1 MLYPNVLTP
10 TRIGKHII
18 KNKITV
24 SPTRI
29 FSIDMF
35 TKCPTEEAVAYWTD
49 RAKTGAGIVT
59 LTGVAL
65 DTNWQPTSWDLS
77 LRQTRERLSQIVER
91 AHYHGA
97 KVSMQLA
104 GYFGEGYS
112 CSASGVGMWGE
123 PVREIPVDIMLRY
136 RDKFVEAAETLKK
149 LGFDGLFLHF
159 GHSTPIAQF
168 LSPYTNNRKDEY
180 GGCFENRVRYILDI
194 LSSVRQ
200 TIGDD
205 MFLEARISGTEYQP
219 GGIDIEEGIRIGEA
233 LAPYLDILQV
243 SAGMHNKD
251 WMAWIHATGFRPRLP
266 NIHVAEALKKSGR
279 VNCIIEGIGAIR
291 DLEDAENIIISGKA
305 DRVAI
310 ARAFIADPEMI
321 HKCASGR
328 IEDVT
333 PCIQCMRC
341 HDSAVAN
348 EHLRCSVNP
357 HVGQEFWI
365 DTMIGP
371 PKKIS
376 TVAVIGGGPAGMV
389 AALTA
394 AERGH
399 SVTLYEMT
407 DSLGGLLKYA
417 DHVSFKYPL
426 ARYIKWLADRVAKSP
441 VTVKLNTK
449 ATPEEIKAGGY
460 DVVISAVGSEP
471 VVPQIPGVEH
481 AAHALE
487 AHGAEDKIGEN
498 VVIIGGGYVGAEL
511 ALHLGM
517 LGKKG
522 TVLEMRSKLAP
533 DASTTQRSDIMSR
546 IKNSNFKVLNLAKC
560 TKIEPGKV
568 FFDHDGVEKMVE
580 ADSIVYA
587 VGMKPKT
594 AESDGFMLSANTFES
609 IGDCNLARVIE
620 WCTKEGYYAAMRL

>member
-1 MLYPNVLTP
+1 
-10 TRIGKHII
+10 
-18 KNKITV
+18 
-24 SPTRI
+24 
-29 FSIDMF
+29 MF
-35 TKCPTEEAVAYWTD
+35 AKYPTEEAVAFWTD

-65 DTNWQPTSWDLS
+65 DTDWQPTSWDLS
-77 LRQTRERLSQIVER
+77 LRQTRERLSQILER
-91 AHYHGA
+91 AHYQGA

-112 CSASGVGMWGE
+112 CSESGVGMWGE
-123 PVREIPVDIMLRY
+123 PNRQIPVDIMLRY
-136 RDKFVEAAETLKK
+136 RDKFAEAAEILNK
-149 LGFDGLFLHF
+149 LGFDGIFLHF
-159 GHSTPIAQF
+159 GHSTPLAQF
-168 LSPYTNNRKDEY
+168 LSPFTNSRTDDY
-180 GGCFENRVRYILDI
+180 GGCFENRTRYVLDI

-279 VNCIIEGIGAIR
+279 INCLIEGVCAIR
-291 DLEDAENIIISGKA
+291 DLEDAEQIITSGKA

-310 ARAFIADPEMI
+310 ARALIADPEMI
-321 HKCASGR
+321 HKCVDGR

-348 EHLRCSVNP
+348 DHIRCSVNP
-357 HVGQEFWI
+357 RVGLEFWE
-365 DTMIGP
+365 DSMMGP
-371 PKKIS
+371 PKKLS
-376 TVAVIGGGPAGMV
+376 KVAVIGGGPAGMK

-399 SVTLYEMT
+399 TVTLYEMT
-407 DSLGGLLKYA
+407 DTLGGLLKYA

-426 ARYIKWLADRVAKSP
+426 VRYIKFLVEKIEESS
-441 VTVKLNTK
+441 VSVKLNTK
-449 ATPEEIKAGGY
+449 ATPEDIKAEGY

-471 VVPQIPGVEH
+471 VIPPIPGIQH
-481 AAHALE
+481 AIHALD
-487 AHGAEDKIGEN
+487 AHGAEDNLGEN
-498 VVIIGGGYVGAEL
+498 IVIIGGGYVGAEL

-522 TVLEMRSKLAP
+522 TILEMLRRLAP

-546 IKNSNFKVLNLAKC
+546 IKTSGFNVLNFAKC
-560 TKIEPGKV
+560 TRIEPGKV

-580 ADSIVYA
+580 ADSIVFA

-594 AESDGFMLSANTFES
+594 VESDSFMGTADSFEA
-609 IGDCNLARVIE
+609 IGDCNMARVIE